1 MSYIGN
7 AKTPLLLASNVRDDL
22 IPDGV
27 KREFELSQEV
37 PGGYEENV
45 IVVRRRFL
53 DDTLIESTNLVEIVK
68 SEVPGADSTITIT
81 DNYLAAAFSV
91 ITPESQNGAKDG
103 DYLKIVYGA
112 DATQFSFNKVKS
124 VSYNRDSI
132 TISLETSS
140 TTTVPLQSI
149 SNTTIPKIS
158 RRYYGAWEILNAST
172 QFEIKTKTDGTYKN
186 QIIRIKDSVPA
197 INDEIYVLHR
207 GEATYNFV
215 PSPYSVGPEQLT
227 PNLRNCKI
235 DSATYTSTGSKVL
248 VLSQDVPSANTLIV
262 TVNGIVQVSTNE
274 NKERNP
280 SLTEEENLGT
290 WTLSKDTNGTSIITL
305 KQELFSSASAG
316 TPVVVR
322 VLHLSFSTI
331 MRRASFSAGQEP
343 TYIPD
348 GTIISDKL
356 ASDSIQTRHIQN
368 DKVTSSK
375 ILLTNNQALRSV
387 KANGTDKLDL
397 LKLDSSNRTVLFG
410 EGVVDIN
417 FGATPSRALSIQPTS
432 ILPEVDASISLGSAE
447 KKFSSV
453 HTNTATVYG
462 AATIKGNLTTEG
474 NIQST
479 NISAIESKLQAF
491 EQKLNSIKSNS
502 VPVGTILI
510 WAKSTVPNAAEFGGE
525 WLPCEGQS
533 LSTTDYATL
542 HSVLGY
548 AFGGTGANFN
558 LPDLRSRFPFGASS
572 SYSLATSDNV
582 SSVSNRS
589 PSHTHLGNQ
598 HKHTIT
604 HTHTVPAHKHTLD
617 ESSIT
622 INSSGSHSHDASHGH
637 GSVTEKLTTDN
648 TNLEHRHN
656 IEHGHTLTQTESD
669 DTQHIHQETTD
680 NANTSHEH
688 GLKVKLWTS
697 STNGGKYLTT
707 GNTGAGVAT
716 LPTQLLQFDSASTNN
731 DIVVGAGKSHK
742 HTFDTGKAKLTDADW
757 AAARLRDPRAANR
770 ENVKHSHNFS
780 IPLGKVTT
788 TTSPSGA
795 SGTPIV
801 TSNTT
806 SGVLGNLSHSHNFVI
821 ANTTVTTSTQTHTH
835 GPTDFDSTG
844 RIGPENGKN
853 GNENIDTTTQSET
866 YSGLGGNDS
875 QTGPATVPH
884 IALHFIIKVKG
895 T

>member
-22 IPDGV
+22 IPNGV

-53 DDTLIESTNLVEIVK
+53 EDTLIESTNLVQIEK
-68 SEVPGADSTITIT
+68 SNEVLQDSTITIA

-91 ITPESQNGAKDG
+91 ITPESQNGARDG
-103 DYLKIVYGA
+103 DYLKIVY

-132 TISLETSS
+132 TILLETSS
-140 TTTVPLQSI
+140 TGTAPLQSM

-158 RRYYGAWEILNAST
+158 RQYHGAWEILNAST
-172 QFEIKTKTDGTYKN
+172 QFEIKTKDDGTYKN
-186 QIIRIKDSVPA
+186 QIIRIVDSVPS

-215 PSPYSVGPEQLT
+215 PSPSSVGADQLA

-235 DSATYTSTGSKVL
+235 DIASYTSTGSKVL
-248 VLSQDVPSANTLIV
+248 VLSQDVPFASTLIV

-280 SLTEEENLGT
+280 NLTEEENLGT
-290 WTLSKDTNGTSIITL
+290 WTLSKDTDGKSIITL
-305 KQELFSSASAG
+305 KQELFSSASVGA
-316 TPVVVR
+316 PVVVR
-322 VLHLSFSTI
+322 VLHLSFSTTI
-331 MRRASFSAGQEP
+331 RRYDFSPGQEP

-356 ASDSIQTRHIQN
+356 ASDSVETRHIQN

-375 ILLTNNQALRSV
+375 ILLTNDQALRSV
-387 KANGTDKLDL
+387 KSNGTDKLDL
-397 LKLDSSNRTVLFG
+397 LKLDSLNRTVLFG
-410 EGVVDIN
+410 EDAVDIN
-417 FGATPSRALSIQPTS
+417 FGAAPSRALSIQPTS
-432 ILPEVDASISLGSAE
+432 ILPEIDANISLGSLE

-510 WAKSTVPNAAEFGGE
+510 WTKSTVPNAAEFGGE

-548 AFGGTGANFN
+548 AFGGSGANFN
-558 LPDLRSRFPFGASS
+558 LPDLRSRVPFGSSS
-572 SYSLATSDNV
+572 SYALGTTENVSNV
-582 SSVSNRS
+582 SSRS
-589 PSHTHLGNQ
+589 LSHTHTGNQ

-604 HTHTVPAHKHTLD
+604 HTHTVPAHKHPLD
-617 ESSIT
+617 QAEIKMLET
-622 INSSGSHSHDASHGH
+622 SGTHTHDAKHGH
-637 GSVTEKLTTDN
+637 GSAATKFSTDLTSLD
-648 TNLEHRHN
+648 HRHD
-656 IEHGHTLTQTESD
+656 IQHGHK
-669 DTQHIHQETTD
+669 ETSTKSVD
-680 NANTSHEH
+680 NKHTHSFTTGSASREH
-688 GLKVKLWTS
+688 THSLKIKLWTS
-697 STNGGKYLTT
+697 ITN
-707 GNTGAGVAT
+707 NGAYTPSGTAS
-716 LPTQLLQFDSASTNN
+716 LPTQVLQFDDGGKNSS
-731 DIVVGAGKSHK
+731 IVIDAGKSHT
-742 HTFDTGKAKLTDADW
+742 HSGNTSDTTG
-757 AAARLRDPRAANR
+757 AA
-770 ENVKHSHNFS
+770 HSHPFS
-780 IPLGKVTT
+780 VPKNIAGLPSVTT
-788 TTSPSGA
+788 GEVDYETY
-795 SGTPIV
+795 SGTPV
-801 TSNTT
+801 SATPQKTPTT
-806 SGVLGNLSHSHNFVI
+806 LSHSHTFSI
-821 ANTTVTTSTQTHTH
+821 PELDLQ
-835 GPTDFDSTG
+835 
-844 RIGPENGKN
+844 IGGGAHNHE
-853 GNENIDTTTQSET
+853 IDTTGYIGPQSSVSGNSDFNT
-866 YSGLGGNDS
+866 TAQSTSDSGLGGNDT
-875 QTGPATVPH
+875 QTGPASIPH
-884 IALHFIIKVKG
+884 ITLNFIIKVKA